1 MVKEINMPYFK
12 ILLVVQGMV
21 EDYLPLI
28 ISNLLVIFFFLF
40 FLKSKK
46 RASSI
51 YQDRIIEL
59 EARSL
64 KAQMNPHFIF
74 NTLNSI
80 QSVMILKGER
90 ESNRCSYIGLLSKLL
105 RFTLE
110 LSSKESISLKEEID
124 YIEAYLGLQK
134 MRLNTKMDFKINNF
148 KKNSINSSYI
158 HNKKVS
164 TEK

>member
-1 MVKEINMPYFK
+1 MPYFK

-64 KAQMNPHFIF
+64 RAQMNPHFIF

-90 ESNRCSYIGLLSKLL
+90 ESNRYIGLLSKLL

-124 YIEAYLGLQK
+124 YIEAMLALAFLAPQTYFIFQVKAVL
-134 MRLNTKMDFKINNF
+134 
-148 KKNSINSSYI
+148 
-158 HNKKVS
+158 KVP
-164 TEK
+164 TGPLLLIKD